1 MNNRILYN
9 QRHMK
14 HKVVLYQEIYSEH
27 EVEADTLEEAEQ
39 LVIEGEAPEPVDVTV
54 KFGEISSSKTIESV

>member
-1 MNNRILYN
+1 
-9 QRHMK
+9 MK